1 MVSSKF
7 FLFKMITV
15 LFGFI
20 IAFLFLEIAFRILPV
35 STPTYSN
42 PVNSENPI
50 ANFEPNND
58 MTSSGGW
65 TFEFLAHKHINN
77 YGFFSDSDYEKQS
90 DSPLMAVIGDSY
102 VEAKQVEN
110 VESMAGLLNDSVAS
124 SGRVYSLGMS
134 GAPLSQYLAYA
145 GFARKEFAPDSFAFV
160 IIDNDFDESLRKYND
175 FPSFHYFVEDN
186 GTFTLE
192 RIDREE
198 HSLLVRVLRESS
210 VFMFL
215 FVNLKLDWETI
226 VNNLSK
232 FAFWK
237 DDAGN
242 QENTGEYLGTARQNM
257 SEEMEKDSYRAIDAF
272 FSMLPDKTGVASS
285 NIVFVM
291 DGMRHA
297 IYKKVKTTG
306 SYAFNMRKYFME
318 KAKEFGYGV
327 IDMHEVFQKE
337 YLKNGEKF
345 EFSIDFHWNELGHFL
360 AANEVGNSKA
370 FENTFAG
377 KAELNSRPKG
387 SRY

>member
-1 MVSSKF
+1 M
-7 FLFKMITV
+7 
-15 LFGFI
+15 
-20 IAFLFLEIAFRILPV
+20 IAFLALEIVFRILPV

-90 DSPLMAVIGDSY
+90 DLPLMTVIGDSY

-110 VESMAGLLNDSVAS
+110 IESVAGLLNSSVGN

-145 GFARKEFAPDSFAFV
+145 DFARKEFSPDSFVFV

-175 FPSFHYFVEDN
+175 FPSFHYFVERN
-186 GTFTLE
+186 GKFTLE

-198 HSLLVRVLRESS
+198 HSMLVRVLRESS

-215 FVNLKLDWETI
+215 FVNLKLDWEKM
-226 VNNLSK
+226 VGNLGK
-232 FAFWK
+232 LAFWK
-237 DDAGN
+237 NESGN
-242 QENTGEYLGTARQNM
+242 KENTEEYLGTARQSI
-257 SEEMEKDSYRAIDAF
+257 SEEMEKDSYRGIDAF
-272 FSMLPDKTGVASS
+272 FSMLPDKSGVASS
-285 NIVFVM
+285 NIVFAM

-297 IYKKVKTTG
+297 IYKKVKLTD
-306 SYAFNMRKYFME
+306 SYVFNMRKYFME
-318 KAKEFGYGV
+318 KAEEHGYGV

-337 YLKNGEKF
+337 YLKTGEKF
-345 EFSIDFHWNELGHFL
+345 EFSIDFHWNQLGHYL
-360 AANEVGNSKA
+360 VAKEVGNSKA
-370 FENTFAG
+370 FENTFARN
-377 KAELNSRPKG
+377 AVLNSRPKG
-387 SRY
+387 SEY